1 MASDHVHQVTS
12 KDEVVQDSILLAE
25 ELWQLASMAH
35 GPHGQFIVVQANKD
49 CGDAFIITSS
59 AKRILDHIKLKS
71 PMGTL
76 VAQFVQS
83 HINQCH
89 DGGLFCIMLASSLL
103 RSVHNVLQGIPKH
116 RLVSG
121 FRLALDWTLD
131 ELDGIQEND
140 LDWSDHDAIV
150 AVLRGI
156 LSAKHVAAVPDAAM
170 AMLVHMFVHHIPWLL
185 EHPTVPPLVR
195 VVVSRPQLPHLTD
208 HMILHHTVLIPG
220 YRHVTHLPLRHVT
233 VALFNVTIRPTTTP
247 TSDIEVTIKVDSGT
261 YHSVMTP
268 SAAGVLQEAELTGWA
283 TVATRLQACGVQMV
297 LSQKKIPAFLAA
309 RLNDLGIASVERL
322 SIQHLDAVQAVTGA
336 AVLSDWM
343 ATDVT
348 AADLGKV
355 DHAYALELGGVE
367 YVALTC
373 DPASHETNEVSYART
388 RPMSTIKMD
397 CIDDMAFEELNH
409 VLQAAI
415 HVLTNLLVDPSVCAG
430 AGDTERALVR
440 QLRRRAVGLTAVDSR
455 DRAECRGLKRVV
467 DSFVD
472 ALERCTLPEQQKGSV
487 MPDVLDSA
495 AVKTSAIVTAVTL
508 VTTLLR
514 VDGVIVAGASSNP
527 K

>member
-1 MASDHVHQVTS
+1 MY
-12 KDEVVQDSILLAE
+12 I
-25 ELWQLASMAH
+25 
-35 GPHGQFIVVQANKD
+35 
-49 CGDAFIITSS
+49 
-59 AKRILDHIKLKS
+59 
-71 PMGTL
+71 
-76 VAQFVQS
+76 
-83 HINQCH
+83 
-89 DGGLFCIMLASSLL
+89 
-103 RSVHNVLQGIPKH
+103 
-116 RLVSG
+116 G

-131 ELDGIQEND
+131 ELDGIQENN

-150 AVLRGI
+150 PVLRGI
-156 LSAKHVAAVPDAAM
+156 LSSKHVAAVPDAAM

-220 YRHVTHLPLRHVT
+220 HRHVTHLPLRHVT

-247 TSDIEVTIKVDSGT
+247 T
-261 YHSVMTP
+261 
-268 SAAGVLQEAELTGWA
+268 
-283 TVATRLQACGVQMV
+283 
-297 LSQKKIPAFLAA
+297 
-309 RLNDLGIASVERL
+309 N
-322 SIQHLDAVQAVTGA
+322 AVQAVTGA

-373 DPASHETNEVSYART
+373 DPASHETNE
-388 RPMSTIKMD
+388 
-397 CIDDMAFEELNH
+397 
-409 VLQAAI
+409 AAI

>member
-1 MASDHVHQVTS
+1 MY
-12 KDEVVQDSILLAE
+12 I
-25 ELWQLASMAH
+25 
-35 GPHGQFIVVQANKD
+35 
-49 CGDAFIITSS
+49 
-59 AKRILDHIKLKS
+59 
-71 PMGTL
+71 
-76 VAQFVQS
+76 
-83 HINQCH
+83 
-89 DGGLFCIMLASSLL
+89 
-103 RSVHNVLQGIPKH
+103 
-116 RLVSG
+116 G

-131 ELDGIQEND
+131 ELDGIQGND

-150 AVLRGI
+150 PVLRGI
-156 LSAKHVAAVPDAAM
+156 LSSKHVAAVPDAAM

-220 YRHVTHLPLRHVT
+220 HRHVTHLPLRHVT

-261 YHSVMTP
+261 YHSVC
-268 SAAGVLQEAELTGWA
+268 VY
-283 TVATRLQACGVQMV
+283 
-297 LSQKKIPAFLAA
+297 
-309 RLNDLGIASVERL
+309 
-322 SIQHLDAVQAVTGA
+322 AVQAVTGA

-343 ATDVT
+343 ATDVM

-373 DPASHETNEVSYART
+373 DPASHETNE
-388 RPMSTIKMD
+388 
-397 CIDDMAFEELNH
+397 
-409 VLQAAI
+409 AAI

>member
-1 MASDHVHQVTS
+1 
-12 KDEVVQDSILLAE
+12 
-25 ELWQLASMAH
+25 
-35 GPHGQFIVVQANKD
+35 
-49 CGDAFIITSS
+49 
-59 AKRILDHIKLKS
+59 
-71 PMGTL
+71 MGTL

-89 DGGLFCIMLASSLL
+89 DGGLFCIMLASSYATIRPLPSSTAIIHTTNCIVIRLL

-116 RLVSG
+116 RLVSGTYISSPRTASTSRMYIG